1 MIEDALPLPGAAA
14 LKAPADDELLHVAA
28 GSPLPPPAPQTLW
41 RLRSGA
47 VRLCSTDSR
56 GGCIVVGVALPGDLI
71 GAEAL
76 AGAAPWPGVQALTA
90 SAVTRVAYRTA
101 ADEVALLTQALQQCR
116 RQQRDLA
123 LLRTGPASERI
134 KALLLV
140 LSAADPGTGDA
151 PGDCALPAL
160 RDMAAVVDSAPETV
174 SRVIGSLR
182 RLDVL
187 HDRRAASVRVDRH
200 ALHGLR
206 PVAGM
211 TSSDLSVMRR
221 AAGVLADR
229 PAR

>member
-1 MIEDALPLPGAAA
+1 MIEDDFLLPGAAA
-14 LKAPADDELLHVAA
+14 FAAAADADELVPVAA
-28 GSPLPPPAPQTLW
+28 GAMLPPPAPQTLW

-47 VRLCSTDSR
+47 MRLCSMDSR
-56 GGCIVVGVALPGDLI
+56 GRCIVVGVALPGDLI

-76 AGAAPWPGVQALTA
+76 AGGPSWPGVHALTA
-90 SAVTRVAYRTA
+90 SSVSRVAFRTA
-101 ADEVALLTQALQQCR
+101 ADQVALLTQALPQCQ

-123 LLRTGPASERI
+123 LLRTGPVSERV
-134 KALLLV
+134 KALLLA
-140 LSAADPGTGDA
+140 LSAASPGAGDA
-151 PGDCALPAL
+151 GGDCALPAL

-187 HDRRAASVRVDRH
+187 HDRRAASVRVDRD
-200 ALHGLR
+200 ALHVLR

-221 AAGVLADR
+221 ARVPLA
-229 PAR
+229 